1 MERARIQFL
10 ATLSLRA
17 LTIALS
23 VAVAALSVLAQER
36 EEKVQDAPKNS
47 ASTSPADA
55 VAKQD
60 PPPAATSKSPVEDQ
74 LHQTPDGK
82 IRFSF
87 RSQRWLDVLQWL
99 ATSSNRTLD
108 WQELPEGE
116 LNLDTRQSFTLD
128 EARDLLN
135 MHLAARGFTLLRRG
149 EVLSLTKLDK
159 LNPAIV
165 PRVQPEELASRD
177 PHEVVRV
184 SFPLNWLVA
193 EDSVKEF
200 QPMLSQFGKLTA
212 MTATNRLEGLDTVA
226 NLREIQKLLDREQSS
241 GGRDRLVVEFKLK
254 HVRAEDI
261 LHKLRELVGAPA
273 NSRLQAAAQF
283 RRQFERMRERSDE
296 GRNNDESRR
305 PARQEPEVHLV
316 VNEQE
321 NSILAHARPDKL
333 AVIGQA
339 VQALDVPAGAGA
351 GLRDTVTRMKIYR
364 TKAIDPDA
372 MRDLIQ
378 ELIDVGKLQANTQV
392 QADDDSN
399 TLIVYATPQDHL
411 AIANLVSQV
420 DDDGRD
426 VRIIPLRQLDPDYAL
441 QAVRLLLQGQQSSGE
456 EGRGRWRGGGGG
468 GSDTFRIE
476 ADLERSRL
484 LLWASDSEFD
494 QVKALLAKLGEEAG
508 ATHMPGGVRI
518 IQLPANGKKQ
528 VLDSMRQIWP
538 NMRDN
543 PLQIRERRSEV
554 RESAI
559 HREQTRVTAPTRF
572 AVAAAKSQDEAKSEP
587 IAPADNENQRDEDAP
602 PINVTEGP
610 GGQII
615 ITSKDAEALNAADS
629 LLQQLLPQQG
639 DYQVFRLKHVSPLAI
654 ELTLKQIFGLN
665 STVAGERGTRLPQ
678 AARTQLQFVSD
689 LDTGTLL
696 VQGATPAQIAKIE
709 ELIELYDQPETLDS
723 DLKRKTEIYEVK
735 YSRADAVAEVVK
747 EVYRDLL
754 SANDKAF
761 TRDQR
766 DRDSPSR
773 DVGYGANYGSK
784 IPQFRGL
791 LSVGVEEKTNVVVVS
806 APDFLMGEVM
816 SLVREVDETA
826 AGHRVKVVK
835 LNGVGADTLR
845 QVFSQMPGVTASPTA
860 SGTSRPAAASGAPAT
875 QPAPQSASENR
886 DNDRSNNEG
895 RRGGENRREG
905 RR

>member
-1 MERARIQFL
+1 MERVNIQFL
-10 ATLSLRA
+10 ATLSFRA
-17 LTIALS
+17 LTMALS
-23 VAVAALSVLAQER
+23 LAVASFSTHAQER
-36 EEKVQDAPKNS
+36 EIKIQGEPNTS
-47 ASTSPADA
+47 ATTSPTSAD
-55 VAKQD
+55 AKQD
-60 PPPAATSKSPVEDQ
+60 PPLAATSKSPVEDQ
-74 LHQTPDGK
+74 LHRTPDGK

-116 LNLDTRQSFTLD
+116 LNLDTQQSFTLD

-149 EVLSLTKLDK
+149 EVLSLTKLEK

-165 PRVQPEELASRD
+165 PRVQPDELASRD

-212 MTATNRLEGLDTVA
+212 MAATNRLEGLDTVA
-226 NLREIQKLLDREQSS
+226 NLREIQRLLDREQSS

-273 NSRLQAAAQF
+273 NSRMQAAAQF

-494 QVKALLAKLGEEAG
+494 QVKTLLAKLGEEAG
-508 ATHMPGGVRI
+508 ATNMPGGVRI

-543 PLQIRERRSEV
+543 PLQIRERRPEV

-559 HREQTRVTAPTRF
+559 HGDQIRRSAPTRF
-572 AVAAAKSQDEAKSEP
+572 AVAASDAQDNSAPEAANKDEQNHP
-587 IAPADNENQRDEDAP
+587 DEDAP

-665 STVAGERGTRLPQ
+665 STVANERGARLPQ

-696 VQGATPAQIAKIE
+696 VQGATAAQLAKIE

-761 TRDQR
+761 ARDQR

-845 QVFSQMPGVTASPTA
+845 QVFSQMPGVTASPNA
-860 SGTSRPAAASGAPAT
+860 SNTSRPAAASGAATT
-875 QPAPQSASENR
+875 QPAPQPASENR